1 MPNQPNNALQQI
13 LDCLP
18 LMVAHIDEDIIYRA
32 VNRPFRSFMG
42 KREEEILGKHVQQVI
57 GQNMYQAV
65 GKYIDAALAG
75 KPVSWECHHEAP
87 ANRREHILLSRLLP
101 YIGSDGKQ
109 NGFLMV
115 LEDITAFKRMQLELQ
130 TVNQRLEQQVAQ
142 RTQQL
147 RDELNRRKALEKN
160 LVRLA
165 HQDSLTGLMNRR
177 AFLKRLDEEIGR
189 AQRYHSEL
197 CYMVIDID
205 HFKRINDTHGHP
217 AGDAVLKSFAA
228 TLREVIRSSDFVG
241 RIGGEEF
248 AVALPNTSLTLGNE
262 LAERI
267 RKHIAG
273 QRVQYGGEHI
283 AYTISIGVSPY
294 LPEHHG
300 SSEVMHSLADSALY
314 DAKNN
319 GRNRVCLAQWRIQ

>member
-1 MPNQPNNALQQI
+1 MTTEQESALQKI

-18 LMVAHIDEDIIYRA
+18 VMVAYVDNAKTYRA
-32 VNRPFRSFMG
+32 VNRPFLELLG
-42 KREEEILGKHVQQVI
+42 KQKKDVIGKHVEQVM
-57 GQNMYQAV
+57 GQGMYRAV
-65 GKYIDAALAG
+65 ARYIDTVLRG
-75 KPVSWECHHEAP
+75 TSVSWECHHESP
-87 ANRREHILLSRLLP
+87 DKSREHILLTRLMP
-101 YIGSDGKQ
+101 YNDAGGKQ
-109 NGFLMV
+109 NGYLIV
-115 LEDITAFKRMQLELQ
+115 LEDITAFKKMQLDLQ
-130 TVNQRLEQQVAQ
+130 MINQRLEQKVEQ

-160 LVRLA
+160 LIRLA

-205 HFKRINDTHGHP
+205 HFKHINDTHGHP

-294 LPEHHG
+294 LPDHHG